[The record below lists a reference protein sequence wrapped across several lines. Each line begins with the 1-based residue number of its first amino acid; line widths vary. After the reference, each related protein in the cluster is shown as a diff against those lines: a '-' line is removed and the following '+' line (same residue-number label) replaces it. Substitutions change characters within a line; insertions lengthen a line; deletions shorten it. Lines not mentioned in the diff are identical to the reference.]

1 MFVLFFF
8 LMIRRPPRSTRTDTL
23 FPYTTLFRSLEGML
37 GSGDSGG
44 PLVIEDNGT
53 RQLAGLGSWIRG
65 APGQALDPDHALDP
79 GLYGQVVYNV
89 RISRYIDWIDSVM
102 HPDGDP
108 SSSCAEG

>member
-1 MFVLFFF
+1 
-8 LMIRRPPRSTRTDTL
+8 
-23 FPYTTLFRSLEGML
+23 ML

-79 GLYGQVVYNV
+79 GLYDQVVYNV

-102 HPDGDP
+102 CADGEP
-108 SSSCAEG
+108 SPRSEERRVGQECVSTCRSRWSPYH

>member
-1 MFVLFFF
+1 
-8 LMIRRPPRSTRTDTL
+8 
-23 FPYTTLFRSLEGML
+23 ML
-37 GSGDSGG
+37 GSGDSGV

-102 HPDGDP
+102 YPDGNP
-108 SSSCAEG
+108 SSISEERRVGKGCVSTCRSRWWPYHKKKKSKSD